1 MQAWKKCV
9 SALAEC
15 HFANRH
21 FCHVAGT
28 FGLTGGLKRKKR
40 KKKRK
45 KKKNGKKENDE
56 SLKSAC
62 QKITFGVTTVVC
74 S

>member
-1 MQAWKKCV
+1 MGQKIAWDKLRVCFKQAWKKCV

-21 FCHVAGT
+21 FCQVAGT

-40 KKKRK
+40 KKKNKQKTTTK
-45 KKKNGKKENDE
+45 K
-56 SLKSAC
+56 A
-62 QKITFGVTTVVC
+62 
-74 S
+74 